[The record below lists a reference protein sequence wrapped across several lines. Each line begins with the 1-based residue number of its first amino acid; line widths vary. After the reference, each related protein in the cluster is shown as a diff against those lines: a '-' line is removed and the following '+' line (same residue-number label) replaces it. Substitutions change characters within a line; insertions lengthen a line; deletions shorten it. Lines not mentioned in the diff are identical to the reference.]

1 MVLNDTTEEMS
12 YHDVEL
18 RAMSE
23 SAHFHTI
30 FPLPA
35 LNTPRALPVPPF
47 NPQPVLVMWDE
58 DIRVDIKCL
67 HCSIL
72 FHWTSHAIQML
83 TGVSSAITTF
93 SSVVVV
99 APRHA
104 SMLLCTSLKIFVAS
118 RMSSSEKAR
127 LANIRVFVSLR
138 SVAISIFD
146 WNTAYSSH
154 HAFSRSLPS
163 SIAPAFV
170 GIVFI
175 FERL

>member
-72 FHWTSHAIQML
+72 FHWTSHAIQHW
-83 TGVSSAITTF
+83 SSERHLQMVEF
-93 SSVVVV
+93 LNGEPMMYCVVCNWLPDMPHQHLQGQRHMKALRKLGRIAHHADMQIRRVLLFDDGRKYAVLV
-99 APRHA
+99 AP
-104 SMLLCTSLKIFVAS
+104 
-118 RMSSSEKAR
+118 
-127 LANIRVFVSLR
+127 
-138 SVAISIFD
+138 
-146 WNTAYSSH
+146 
-154 HAFSRSLPS
+154 
-163 SIAPAFV
+163 
-170 GIVFI
+170 
-175 FERL
+175 FE